1 MNVVSIYRADAWSH
15 EVQDMNQ
22 QEKTANATAPVQEE
36 LAISTA
42 DEDKT
47 DDDKTDIDDNG
58 PVEDD
63 GRTDLDDIIA
73 RKNEGE
79 MADGSCLKRKAEAL
93 KKLTEGHGS
102 KLSEGAPEI
111 PFFIRK
117 TRRRD
122 GRSRTHSVYL
132 Y

>member
-1 MNVVSIYRADAWSH
+1 
-15 EVQDMNQ
+15 MNQ
-22 QEKTANATAPVQEE
+22 QEKTANATAPAQEE

-42 DEDKT
+42 DDDKT

-63 GRTDLDDIIA
+63 GKTDLDDIIA

-79 MADGSCLKRKAEAL
+79 IADCSCLRRRAEAL
-93 KKLTEGHGS
+93 KKLTKGNGS
-102 KLSEGAPEI
+102 NLSEGAPER
-111 PFFIRK
+111 PFITRT
-117 TRRRD
+117 TRRKD
-122 GRSRTHSVYL
+122 GRSRTQRVYL